1 MTVEEQARFI
11 LMGGVMYSE
20 VKIGKTSFEV
30 VSHFNEQSNKFNE
43 VFEKIILN
51 NLVKLENS

>member
-1 MTVEEQARFI
+1 MTVEEQVRFV
-11 LMGGVMYSE
+11 LMGGVIYSE

-30 VSHFNEQSNKFNE
+30 VSHFNEQSNKFDE
-43 VFEKIILN
+43 VFKKIIFN